1 LYRQHFHLEASPF
14 EPTPDPAFFYLGPQY
29 RETLAAMIH
38 CVVSRKALMVI
49 SGPIGS
55 GKTTL
60 GRTLTRYLPEGT
72 RLVSVLHPFD
82 SQGELMIFIAHRLGI
97 SEPPESRLLL
107 TQAVN
112 DRLSQLVGSGGRLL
126 VIIDEAQLLS
136 EDNLEEIRLLSNLE
150 TETVKL
156 IQVILLGQ
164 PELVKHLNAPKAKA
178 LKQRMSAIKVL
189 EPLDRN
195 QTKGYIQH
203 RMKVAGGDPTAFTE
217 EALELIAASAG
228 GIPRVINQICDA
240 ALLNAFAADQD
251 RVETAAVEEAVAAL
265 GEESGV
271 GEGRTGIDQEAAGR
285 PEGGGTR
292 FELVHPAPEAETD
305 GRAEPAEEKAVPEKD
320 QVSQKLFPSTRT
332 PPPRKAVKVQGQGS
346 WLMAVALL
354 ILSLAALTASL
365 FVYFDRPDWI
375 TFSDKTPPAEEKGQT
390 GGRSNAVN
398 GVVGG
403 AGQGN

>member
-1 LYRQHFHLEASPF
+1 MYRQHFHLEASPF

-72 RLVSVLHPFD
+72 KLVSVLHPFD

-97 SEPPESRLLL
+97 SEPPESKLLL

-112 DRLSQLVGSGGRLL
+112 DKLAQLVGAGGRLL

-136 EDNLEEIRLLSNLE
+136 EENLEEIRLLSNLE

-164 PELVKHLNAPKAKA
+164 PELVAHLNAPGAKA
-178 LKQRMSAIKVL
+178 IKQRMSAIKIL
-189 EPLDRN
+189 KPLDEE
-195 QTKGYIQH
+195 QTKGYIRH
-203 RMKVAGGDPTAFTE
+203 RMKVAGGDPEAFTP

-240 ALLNAFAADQD
+240 SLLNAFASDQGRVD
-251 RVETAAVEEAVAAL
+251 RDAVEEAVTAL
-265 GEESGV
+265 VEED
-271 GEGRTGIDQEAAGR
+271 EARAQEETAKIDQKAPAGPESAKTRLELAQPPPQKEAEEPAQPAAGEAAPVKDEVSTKVFPR
-285 PEGGGTR
+285 TR
-292 FELVHPAPEAETD
+292 VD
-305 GRAEPAEEKAVPEKD
+305 
-320 QVSQKLFPSTRT
+320 PS
-332 PPPRKAVKVQGQGS
+332 PRVARGQGS
-346 WLMAVALL
+346 WFMAVALL
-354 ILSLAALTASL
+354 VLSLAALTASL

-375 TFSDKTPPAEEKGQT
+375 PGSGKNKPAAEKSQSQEGPNT
-390 GGRSNAVN
+390 VKGK
-398 GVVGG
+398 VGG
-403 AGQGN
+403 TG